1 MSAYELAKQYYPRLW
16 GKDRIDALLLAGKI
30 TEEEY
35 NNIIS
40 ED

>member
-16 GKDRIDALLLAGKI
+16 DKDRIDALLLAGKI

-35 NNIIS
+35 NDIIS
-40 ED
+40 EE